1 MEGREREAMNIGAK
15 LKEARAAAGLTQ
27 EQAAE
32 AIGVSRQTLSH
43 WENEKT
49 YPDIVSVIALSEAYG
64 VSLDALLKEGATS
77 PGYRSYLREATDA
90 ARSRRHVGEA
100 VVTAVLLLVWA
111 VGLVEFWAFLDP
123 SKAMG
128 YALTFLWVICPLTL
142 FTLSVVVGVQDY
154 WGRAK
159 WLVPVVCG
167 VLYALVP
174 LLTFDLAHLLTFGG
188 SLCPNVAALIGGAL
202 VSLLG
207 VALGSGMSWLKEVVA
222 LRTQRC
228 KDQSSK

>member
-1 MEGREREAMNIGAK
+1 MNIGAK
-15 LKEARAAAGLTQ
+15 LKEARAAAGLAQ
-27 EQAAE
+27 ERAAE

-49 YPDIVSVIALSEAYG
+49 YPDIVSVIALSETYG
-64 VSLDALLKEGATS
+64 VSLDALLKEGAAS
-77 PGYRSYLREATDA
+77 PGYRSYLRKTTDA

-123 SKAMG
+123 SQTMG
-128 YALTFLWVICPLTL
+128 YGFPFLWVIYALTL
-142 FTLSVVVGVQDY
+142 FTQSVVVGVQGY
-154 WGRAK
+154 WGRGK
-159 WLVPVVCG
+159 WLVPLVAG
-167 VLYALVP
+167 LLYALVP

-188 SLCPNVAALIGGAL
+188 SLYPNVAALIGGAL

-207 VALGSGMSWLKEVVA
+207 VALGSGMSWLKEIVA
-222 LRTQRC
+222 LRAQQR
-228 KDQSSK
+228 KAQSSR